1 MGHEPIVLA
10 CRGIPVEASVKKAE
24 TGPMMPDASEQVGR
38 AARRR
43 APRSAHAVW
52 EAAPDRADA
61 IATLERQA
69 ATRTPELVPVRYG
82 RMARSPFA
90 FFRGAAAIMAADLVA
105 TAATGL
111 GAQLCGDAH
120 LANFGAFAAPDRSLV
135 FDLNDFDET
144 LPGPWEW
151 DVKRLA
157 ASLAVAARE
166 RGFDGGARHDVV
178 LSGVRA
184 YREAMRAFAAMRTID
199 VWYARLDVER
209 QVAEWGRR
217 LDRDS
222 RTELDRAVAKAR
234 RKNSLRALSKLTYEV
249 DGRPRIVSDPPL
261 IVPIGDLLG
270 AADAV
275 PDLARLGALLRDYR
289 RSLPPDVRELAAGY
303 QPVDLAHK
311 VVGVGS
317 VGMRAWIVLLLGR
330 GDADPLFLQVKEAQP
345 SVLEPFARR
354 SSVRNEGQRVVRGQ
368 RLMQAAG
375 DILLGWLRVEEDV
388 GDGRPRDYYV
398 RQLWDAKA
406 SVTIDLLSASELRAY
421 AETCGWTLARA
432 HARSAD
438 RVAIGAYLG
447 ASDRFDRAVATF
459 AEIYADQNERDH
471 EALVAAIGAGRI
483 AADPER

>member
-1 MGHEPIVLA
+1 M
-10 CRGIPVEASVKKAE
+10 RKAE
-24 TGPMMPDASEQVGR
+24 TGAMSHPSQQAGR
-38 AARRR
+38 TARQR
-43 APRSAHAVW
+43 APRSAHALW
-52 EAAPDRADA
+52 EAAPDRRDPV
-61 IATLERQA
+61 ATLERQA
-69 ATRTPELVPVRYG
+69 ETRTPELVPVRYG

-90 FFRGAAAIMAADLVA
+90 FFRGAAAIMAADL
-105 TAATGL
+105 AATPVTGL
-111 GAQLCGDAH
+111 QAQLCGDAH
-120 LANFGAFAAPDRSLV
+120 LANFGGFAAPDRSLV

-157 ASLAVAARE
+157 ASLAVAARD
-166 RGFDGGARHDVV
+166 RGFDGAARRDVV
-178 LSGVRA
+178 VSGVRA
-184 YREAMRAFAAMRTID
+184 YREAMRGFAEMRTID
-199 VWYARLDVER
+199 VWYTRLDVER
-209 QVAEWGRR
+209 RFAQWGRR
-217 LDRDS
+217 LDADS
-222 RTELDRAVAKAR
+222 RKELDRGLAKAR

-249 DGRPRIVSDPPL
+249 DGGPRIVSDPPL
-261 IVPIGDLLG
+261 IVPIGELLG
-270 AADAV
+270 AADAA
-275 PDLARLGALLRDYR
+275 PNLARLEALLRDYR

-303 QPVDLAHK
+303 RPVDLAHK

-330 GDADPLFLQVKEAQP
+330 DDADPLFMQVKEAQP

-375 DILLGWLRVEEDV
+375 DVLLGWLRVEEDI

-406 SVTIDLLSASELRAY
+406 SVPIELLSASELSAY

-447 ASDRFDRAVATF
+447 ASDGFDRALAAF
-459 AEIYADQNERDH
+459 AELYADQNERDH
-471 EALVAAIGAGRI
+471 VALVAAIRAGRI
-483 AADPER
+483 AADPDH

>member
-1 MGHEPIVLA
+1 MAH
-10 CRGIPVEASVKKAE
+10 ASQQA
-24 TGPMMPDASEQVGR
+24 GR
-38 AARRR
+38 AARQR
-43 APRSAHAVW
+43 APRSAHALW
-52 EAAPDRADA
+52 EAAPDRRDPV
-61 IATLERQA
+61 ATLERQA

-90 FFRGAAAIMAADLVA
+90 FFRGAAAIMAADLAA
-105 TAATGL
+105 TAVTGL
-111 GAQLCGDAH
+111 QAQLCGDAH
-120 LANFGAFAAPDRSLV
+120 LANFGGFAAPDRSLV

-157 ASLAVAARE
+157 ASVAVAARD
-166 RGFDGGARHDVV
+166 RGFDGAAQHDIVV
-178 LSGVRA
+178 SGVRA

-209 QVAEWGRR
+209 RLAEWGRH
-217 LDRDS
+217 LDTGS
-222 RTELDRAVAKAR
+222 RKELDHAVAKAR

-249 DGRPRIVSDPPL
+249 DGGPRIVSDPPL
-261 IVPIGDLLG
+261 IVPIGELLG
-270 AADAV
+270 ADAA
-275 PDLARLGALLRDYR
+275 PELARLEALLRDYR
-289 RSLPPDVRELAAGY
+289 RSLPPEVRELAAGY

-317 VGMRAWIVLLLGR
+317 VGLRAWIVLLLGR
-330 GDADPLFLQVKEAQP
+330 DDADPLFLQVKEAQA

-354 SSVRNEGQRVVRGQ
+354 GSVRNQGQRVVRGQ

-375 DILLGWLRVEEDV
+375 DILLGWLRVEEDI

-398 RQLWDAKA
+398 RQLWDAKG
-406 SVTIDLLSASELRAY
+406 SVPIELLSASELSAY

-447 ASDRFDRAVATF
+447 ASDRFDRAVAAF
-459 AEIYADQNERDH
+459 AELYADQNERDH
-471 EALVAAIGAGRI
+471 VALVAAIRAGRI
-483 AADPER
+483 AADPDH